1 MYWKKYNESDFDID
15 TFRHLVF
22 QRQLH
27 LKVTFCSVNPW
38 KWHFLQ
44 FSCFFSE
51 RMFWIQNV
59 FKCQILKRKK
69 IQRVGFW
76 KKRNKASGFR
86 FKISQRLWCGI
97 EKSQTS
103 YFELNFFRH
112 NGFKK
117 NLHTKDHV
125 LCFFS
130 ANFVSFVVFFKNHG
144 FDLKI
149 WRMSVSERKRKK
161 RVRFCV
167 ESLTTRQIW
176 NWKKL

>member
-1 MYWKKYNESDFDID
+1 MKMIF
-15 TFRHLVF
+15 FAVF
-22 QRQLH
+22 VL
-27 LKVTFCSVNPW
+27 
-38 KWHFLQ
+38 
-44 FSCFFSE
+44 FSE
-51 RMFWIQNV
+51 RMFWIQN
-59 FKCQILKRKK
+59 FIKCQILNRRK

-76 KKRNKASGFR
+76 KKRNKASGFH
-86 FKISQRLWCGI
+86 FKISQRLWCCI

-103 YFELNFFRH
+103 YFELTFFRH

-130 ANFVSFVVFFKNHG
+130 ANFVSFVFFFIKNG

-149 WRMSVSERKRKK
+149 WRISVSERKRKK